1 MKPLWACSIRN
12 GSIKTSVWAP
22 TARSVKLK
30 VYNSSKTLTATQPM
44 TLDAATGIWSYSAA
58 TATLD
63 KQFYRF
69 ELAVYHPQSKKLE
82 VTEATDPYSVN
93 VATNGRYSQFIDL
106 NAAETKP
113 EGWDNHD
120 IKPATAP
127 EDIVIYERA
136 YPRFQCDGTD
146 GDRRSSREILAF
158 TEQDSAPVQHL
169 KQLADSGLTHFHL
182 LPATDMAT
190 VNEDA
195 SKRVDLTSTVAALC
209 KLNAKASVCQEAP
222 EKTLLEL
229 MRSYQNSGENAQ
241 ALVESMRGSDSF
253 NWGYDPHHFNVLKAL
268 MPQIRKGWRV

>member
-1 MKPLWACSIRN
+1 M
-12 GSIKTSVWAP
+12 
-22 TARSVKLK
+22 
-30 VYNSSKTLTATQPM
+30 
-44 TLDAATGIWSYSAA
+44 
-58 TATLD
+58 
-63 KQFYRF
+63 
-69 ELAVYHPQSKKLE
+69 
-82 VTEATDPYSVN
+82 TEATDPYSVN

-127 EDIVIYERA
+127 EDIVIYEGHIRDFSA
-136 YPRFQCDGTD
+136 MEPTVTAANRGKY
-146 GDRRSSREILAF
+146 LAF

-209 KLNAKASVCQEAP
+209 KLNAKASVCQEVP

-229 MRSYQNSGENAQ
+229 MQSYQNSGENAQ

-253 NWGYDPHHFNVLKAL
+253 NWGYDPHHFNVPEGSYASN
-268 MPQIRKGWRV
+268 PEGVARVKEMRAMNHGVAWFGAAGSAGCGI